1 VPSPRASQTRND
13 NGRTSPA
20 SLQTEEKPVSKTT
33 QGCWDG
39 WWIEAASLILGK
51 ARALMSQFIA
61 KGALMAITDSVLL
74 PEHTLT
80 DCAALDELQSVG
92 SDLKPVCK
100 ADTFWTLRTRIYVL
114 WQNGEAVKLA
124 RHALPLVDSSFLG
137 WVNQCVRRG
146 EAMPL
151 VTRKIHLVS
160 LKESVQKG
168 KQFGRQEIKQSR
180 PKLD

>member
-1 VPSPRASQTRND
+1 
-13 NGRTSPA
+13 
-20 SLQTEEKPVSKTT
+20 K
-33 QGCWDG
+33 
-39 WWIEAASLILGK
+39 
-51 ARALMSQFIA
+51 FIA

-74 PEHTLT
+74 PEHTLA

-114 WQNGEAVKLA
+114 WKNGEAVKLA

-151 VTRKIHLVS
+151 VTRKTHLVS
-160 LKESVQKG
+160 LKEAVQKG

-180 PKLD
+180 PKLDWDQKRVEARQVNPFKDWEFFPPQPIVPETMRK

>member
-1 VPSPRASQTRND
+1 
-13 NGRTSPA
+13 
-20 SLQTEEKPVSKTT
+20 K
-33 QGCWDG
+33 
-39 WWIEAASLILGK
+39 
-51 ARALMSQFIA
+51 FIA

-74 PEHTLT
+74 PEHTLA

-100 ADTFWTLRTRIYVL
+100 ADTFWTLRTRVYVL

-146 EAMPL
+146 EAHAPCDAENPPCIIEGIGSERETMRA
-151 VTRKIHLVS
+151 TG
-160 LKESVQKG
+160 EQ
-168 KQFGRQEIKQSR
+168 
-180 PKLD
+180 